1 MGICGSVDRVNSG
14 RLTYTESSPARQL
27 PAGNT
32 QQHVNSPDQTSG
44 VLAGLSSMSPS
55 RSVSRSSLRQRPLS
69 PSLRAVSEVM
79 RSVRAQYYKAPRLK
93 SSNKKKNTGFEEAV
107 RIHRATAEIARMRQQ
122 VDDLEEDVVSAA
134 MDGNAHNCGEL
145 ATLAVHYLQQ
155 DHNQIAR
162 LAFFNGTA
170 HTAAII
176 GPVPGAGT
184 LPADMTDWDADIYV
198 CDPWCNIACRAN
210 DYPAE
215 FKEKMEKWDRAG
227 KQVWLSGTGFVSPTS
242 DEWIS
247 TVLGGEK
254 KAT

>member
-14 RLTYTESSPARQL
+14 RLTYTESSPAQQL

-44 VLAGLSSMSPS
+44 VLAGLSSVSPS
-55 RSVSRSSLRQRPLS
+55 RSASRSSLRQRPLS

-122 VDDLEEDVVSAA
+122 VDDLKEDVVSAA

-145 ATLAVHYLQQ
+145 ATLAV
-155 DHNQIAR
+155 
-162 LAFFNGTA
+162 
-170 HTAAII
+170 
-176 GPVPGAGT
+176 
-184 LPADMTDWDADIYV
+184 
-198 CDPWCNIACRAN
+198 
-210 DYPAE
+210 
-215 FKEKMEKWDRAG
+215 
-227 KQVWLSGTGFVSPTS
+227 
-242 DEWIS
+242 
-247 TVLGGEK
+247 
-254 KAT
+254 